1 MIKAP
6 KFTYKINKE
15 KRTVVAYGKFCPKYL
30 IGCEFINSINRDVY
44 FPSHYSE
51 KVVKGIAK
59 CHPNDEWNEKEG
71 KRIAR
76 ERAIK
81 EFYGQMRAC
90 WARESAILMAA
101 FDNIDEQLKKR
112 N

>member
-15 KRTVVAYGKFCPKYL
+15 KRTVVAYGKFLPKGL
-30 IGCEFINSINRDVY
+30 IKREFEYSFGRNIY
-44 FPSHYSE
+44 FPDIYCC
-51 KVVKGIAK
+51 KTAKGIAK
-59 CHPNDEWNEKEG
+59 CHPEDEWNEEEG

-76 ERAIK
+76 ERAVK
-81 EFYGQMRAC
+81 DFYGQMRII

-101 FDNIDEQLKKR
+101 FDSIDEQLKKR
-112 N
+112 

>member
-6 KFTYKINKE
+6 KFTYKVDKE
-15 KRTVVAYGKFCPKYL
+15 KRTVVAYGEFYPKHL
-30 IGCEFINSINRDVY
+30 IGCELENSINRDIC
-44 FPSHYSE
+44 FPSHLDK

-59 CHPNDEWNEKEG
+59 CHPSDEWNEKEG

-81 EFYGQMRAC
+81 GFYGQMRAV

-112 N
+112 